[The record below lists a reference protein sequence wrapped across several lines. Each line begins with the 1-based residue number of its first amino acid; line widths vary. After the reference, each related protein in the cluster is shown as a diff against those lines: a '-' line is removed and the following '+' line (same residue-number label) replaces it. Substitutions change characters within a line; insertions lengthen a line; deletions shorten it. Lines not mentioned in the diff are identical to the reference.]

1 MSPITNNLIE
11 NSDYKV
17 LKESMP
23 QKEHRYGHRYF
34 TNQHGKHKV
43 VSSESNVWQI
53 SLRKNPV
60 KVKIVRVLGH
70 QISPR
75 KNPVK
80 VKIVRVLG
88 HFTLREIPVSRT
100 INEGR
105 SSTHLSKVIM
115 RVASTSDIRKAPV
128 AESVYALFS
137 LPNALHFCVFS
148 WPFFVPSRK
157 RCAFASHFTVK
168 TKYRH
173 LKRGKSFWLQP
184 KKLRE
189 QGR

>member
-53 SLRKNPV
+53 PPPKKPSKGKNSSRFGTSDFP
-60 KVKIVRVLGH
+60 
-70 QISPR
+70 P

-100 INEGR
+100 ISKGR
-105 SSTHLSKVIM
+105 SSTHLSVNKGINF
-115 RVASTSDIRKAPV
+115 P
-128 AESVYALFS
+128 
-137 LPNALHFCVFS
+137 
-148 WPFFVPSRK
+148 
-157 RCAFASHFTVK
+157 
-168 TKYRH
+168 
-173 LKRGKSFWLQP
+173 RGQKM
-184 KKLRE
+184 RE
-189 QGR
+189 QERIYKCRQSLTT

>member
-1 MSPITNNLIE
+1 MLPIINNLIE
-11 NSDYKV
+11 NSDYQV

-34 TNQHGKHKV
+34 TNQHSKHKL
-43 VSSESNVWQI
+43 VSSESNV
-53 SLRKNPV
+53 L
-60 KVKIVRVLGH
+60 